1 MRWKITYGKPTTT
14 ISRVPATNLG
24 DRVWGFA
31 QQFSRGANALN
42 DLPCSGRVLFCDV
55 TMDDVTM
62 DMVEMPPRAT
72 YSAAS

>member
-1 MRWKITYGKPTTT
+1 MASQQPQFHAFRPPTLVTEF
-14 ISRVPATNLG
+14 G
-24 DRVWGFA
+24 EFA